1 MRLKLLEIMT
11 KVWNERSI
19 WTEDQVVRVK
29 PNETQDGVVLQIN
42 EEADHDF
49 ECSLYLSYEEAKLL
63 AKQINGFISDNAE
76 E

>member
-1 MRLKLLEIMT
+1 MT

-42 EEADHDF
+42 EDADKNF
-49 ECSLYLSYEEAKLL
+49 ECSLNLSYEEAKML
-63 AKQINGFISDNAE
+63 AKQINDFVSDNYTE
-76 E
+76 ES